1 MTAWMPPP
9 ANSRKRAAPGASPA
23 VPNLAMQNQPFPA
36 AAAQQAAND
45 QQQQQQQY
53 MRWNQGAGDNAV
65 FPDMNFGMPPYGTN
79 GGVSSA
85 PFQQAVP
92 AQSTQLARRPVNQ
105 QLVPPAGRTQFE
117 NPNEWGLTEELFDPN
132 AQMGGHA
139 ENDSIERLE
148 ERAQV
153 AKREAQAKRK
163 QIPPFVQKLN
173 R

>member
-36 AAAQQAAND
+36 AAQQQAANE
-45 QQQQQQQY
+45 QQY
-53 MRWNQGAGDNAV
+53 MRWNQGAGESAV
-65 FPDMNFGMPPYGTN
+65 FPDMNFGMAPYGTN
-79 GGVSSA
+79 GVTNA

-105 QLVPPAGRTQFE
+105 QLVPTAARTQFE